1 MSEKYCKIF
10 FEGKKTDIEHLMKEK
25 DWKFEL
31 HEMDDKTLF
40 CKINEEFYDELVF
53 FKGLNVDEL
62 EITKILDVQ
71 EIDEFAYNSEVKAI
85 KEKEEREQNNEND
98 ERDADN
104 LNNETEKE
112 KEIEKEKE
120 KENEKESG
128 SEKERVEFEEEKEKT
143 ENEGEKTKN
152 EDINNNIEDKEKEET
167 KNVTSRPAFDQ
178 SNEFSNEN
186 KNLEEKQ
193 SLPKKQNIYEEKKVK
208 TNKNIEPEEEKKYEK
223 VNLKDVLLPSKNIL
237 DENDIMNSLLSKDF
251 LIKFFVIASGVIT
264 FFCLFDK

>member
-10 FEGKKTDIEHLMKEK
+10 FEGKKKDIEHLMKDK

-40 CKINEEFYDELVF
+40 CKINEEFYDELEF

-62 EITKILDVQ
+62 EITKILDIQ

-98 ERDADN
+98 EREADN

-128 SEKERVEFEEEKEKT
+128 SEKERVDFEEEKEKT

-152 EDINNNIEDKEKEET
+152 EDFNNNIEDKEKEET

-208 TNKNIEPEEEKKYEK
+208 TNIEPEEEKKYEK